1 MYVYDM
7 YISQLERCP
16 RRGGSNEPGLC
27 PWRVLQLG
35 KAPVYPTGSRKVGQ
49 WVELPGTEHQNV
61 FFSNPSWSHWWLV
74 VWWLGGSFCGE
85 RLRYLLTA
93 QYPATPSSYPGTFED
108 DHPEST
114 CLVGYI

>member
-1 MYVYDM
+1 MFDKNV
-7 YISQLERCP
+7 
-16 RRGGSNEPGLC
+16 GSKEPGLC

-61 FFSNPSWSHWWLV
+61 SNPSWSHLV
-74 VWWLGGSFCGE
+74 VGGWWFGGWFCGE

-93 QYPATPSSYPGTFED
+93 QNPATPSSYSGTFED
-108 DHPEST
+108 EIS
-114 CLVGYI
+114 

>member
-1 MYVYDM
+1 MFDKHV
-7 YISQLERCP
+7 
-16 RRGGSNEPGLC
+16 GSKEPGLC

-35 KAPVYPTGSRKVGQ
+35 QAPVYPTGSRKVGQ

-61 FFSNPSWSHWWLV
+61 SNPCWSHLV
-74 VWWLGGSFCGE
+74 VGGLGLVVGGWGGWFCGE

>member
-1 MYVYDM
+1 MYDM

-16 RRGGSNEPGLC
+16 RRVGSNEPGLF

-49 WVELPGTEHQNV
+49 WVELPANRASKCFKSILVTFGG
-61 FFSNPSWSHWWLV
+61 WWF
-74 VWWLGGSFCGE
+74 GGWFCGE

-93 QYPATPSSYPGTFED
+93 QYPATPSSYSGTFED
-108 DHPEST
+108 DHPESI